1 MLLLLLE
8 DLRLL
13 LLPVAAAARFM
24 RLRLNWRLNER
35 VMLNDGFLGIVLLLL
50 LLFLP
55 ILRDDNDR
63 PKLLLL
69 LLTAVAIVGVVLLV
83 LCLSL

>member
-8 DLRLL
+8 ELRLL
-13 LLPVAAAARFM
+13 LLPVATAARFM

-50 LLFLP
+50 LFLP
-55 ILRDDNDR
+55 MLLEDNAR

-69 LLTAVAIVGVVLLV
+69 LLAAVVVLLV
-83 LCLSL
+83 LCLSV